1 MQAVQESYNN
11 VKRFFENTKNEIKYI
26 FSSPLFMNVYQAV
39 SIIVVFTNKWFWLFI
54 NESIIIMNIIYELCK
69 HYIPIIYKFLY
80 AFIEALNNNYGDD
93 DTNNVDVN
101 NIPSPK
107 KPIID
112 SSWCN
117 VDVKNIL
124 PEPDVIVENNQ
135 VNENN
140 EIATDEVNEDAIAD
154 DTVADAVVNEV
165 VIDDTKP
172 ENEQIEISEDKKNQ

>member
-11 VKRFFENTKNEIKYI
+11 VKRFIENTKNEIKNI
-26 FSSPLFMNVYQAV
+26 FSSPLFMDICETL
-39 SIIVVFTNKWFWLFI
+39 SIIAVFTNQLFWQFI
-54 NESIIIMNIIYELCK
+54 NKSVSITRTTYELCK
-69 HYIPIIYKFLY
+69 YYIPIVYNFLY
-80 AFIEALNNNYGDD
+80 AFIEALNNNYGDTN
-93 DTNNVDVN
+93 DTDNT

-117 VDVKNIL
+117 VDVKNIIS
-124 PEPDVIVENNQ
+124 EPDVIVENNQ

-140 EIATDEVNEDAIAD
+140 EITTDEVNEDAIVD

-165 VIDDTKP
+165 VIDHTKT